1 MKGQQPQI
9 NCLIP
14 SHTCFKP
21 IRLGISCGYKNTSY
35 FPRHKKKH
43 ISQKAANTR
52 KILVS
57 LHKCAHWSIT
67 FWETRR
73 SSSYFLVY
81 EVALCSVCTTWGEIP
96 IRWCKKNSSIKFS
109 LSTISRFQY
118 IKLLRLLLNIR
129 EEEHV
134 FQSTGLLYKR
144 KFSYKNR
151 AKRGS
156 FCVHCFWLP
165 FPYFVRNIHHQ
176 SKQAFLHAFGISR
189 VLTLL
194 NQHLPANHR

>member
-1 MKGQQPQI
+1 MPVKINSLSIRYNQKGCEGARTTDQLP
-9 NCLIP
+9 NALT
-14 SHTCFKP
+14 HLKCFKP

-129 EEEHV
+129 KEEHV
-134 FQSTGLLYKR
+134 F
-144 KFSYKNR
+144 
-151 AKRGS
+151 
-156 FCVHCFWLP
+156 
-165 FPYFVRNIHHQ
+165 
-176 SKQAFLHAFGISR
+176 
-189 VLTLL
+189 
-194 NQHLPANHR
+194 

>member
-73 SSSYFLVY
+73 SSSYFF
-81 EVALCSVCTTWGEIP
+81 WFM
-96 IRWCKKNSSIKFS
+96 RS
-109 LSTISRFQY
+109 LSVLFVQLGGRFPSDDVRKTRQSNSPCLQYRGFSISNY
-118 IKLLRLLLNIR
+118 CDC
-129 EEEHV
+129 
-134 FQSTGLLYKR
+134 Y
-144 KFSYKNR
+144 
-151 AKRGS
+151 
-156 FCVHCFWLP
+156 
-165 FPYFVRNIHHQ
+165 
-176 SKQAFLHAFGISR
+176 
-189 VLTLL
+189 
-194 NQHLPANHR
+194 

>member
-1 MKGQQPQI
+1 M
-9 NCLIP
+9 
-14 SHTCFKP
+14 
-21 IRLGISCGYKNTSY
+21 
-35 FPRHKKKH
+35 
-43 ISQKAANTR
+43 
-52 KILVS
+52 LVS

-156 FCVHCFWLP
+156 FCAHCFLT
-165 FPYFVRNIHHQ
+165 
-176 SKQAFLHAFGISR
+176 AFSIFCAEHSPIKTGFFACFWQIKS
-189 VLTLL
+189 LTLL
-194 NQHLPANHR
+194 NQPLPANQGQH